1 LQLAA
6 EAAREK
12 KAREIVVLDL
22 RGLADFAD
30 HFLVCHGTSN
40 RQVVAIAD
48 AIVEA
53 LETRLGVSPGH
64 VEGRRVADWVLL
76 DYIDF
81 VVHVFLE
88 EKRSYYGLE
97 RLWGDAPTSTLDD
110 PEEPARSAAPAPKAR
125 ARTSRR
131 RP

>member
-1 LQLAA
+1 M
-6 EAAREK
+6 
-12 KAREIVVLDL
+12 LDL

-40 RQVVAIAD
+40 RQVLAIAD

-53 LETRLGVSPGH
+53 LETRLGISPGH

-81 VVHVFLE
+81 VVHVFVE

-97 RLWGDAPTSTLDD
+97 RLWGDAPTSRFDD
-110 PEEPARSAAPAPKAR
+110 SEEPERSAAPTLKAR